1 MFMNFGIFLFT
12 VVLFYYAILMLADQ
26 WGSAVEQ
33 SLAKK
38 DHPSGIPVFLK
49 KGADV
54 FTQQQVRKI
63 SGFIAFFLALWNF
76 FAPDF
81 GSFGS
86 ITVIG
91 ALIPCLILFIDSLLL
106 APELLDWIH
115 LSDSWKE
122 KILGFTGYFSL
133 TSGWLT
139 LLFAVLHMIFHTLP
153 FL

>member
-1 MFMNFGIFLFT
+1 MFMNFGVFLFT
-12 VVLFYYAILMLADQ
+12 VALFYYAILMLSDQ
-26 WGSAVEQ
+26 WGSAIEQ
-33 SLAKK
+33 SIAKK
-38 DHPSGIPVFLK
+38 DQPSGILVFLK
-49 KGADV
+49 KGADL
-54 FTQQQVRKI
+54 FTQPKVRKI

-81 GSFGS
+81 GSFGN

-115 LSDSWKE
+115 LSASWKE
-122 KILGFTGYFSL
+122 KISGFTSYFSL

-139 LLFAVLHMIFHTLP
+139 LLAAILHMIFHSLP